1 MSRTHEPSRINQNQ
15 LGGGKSN
22 RRQVKRAATS
32 QRMWGGGGG
41 TRPTRGWNPREV
53 ERMLLRWVERSG
65 EKQSSAPRWS
75 GRMNSSLSSRL
86 RALLCSCARGHRFS
100 LFSSGFVRLNP
111 PPPPPEHEGWI
122 GRWSVVGTLH
132 PTVERVP
139 VWRRGEKMISYS

>member
-32 QRMWGGGGG
+32 QRMWG

-111 PPPPPEHEGWI
+111 
-122 GRWSVVGTLH
+122 GTRGVDR
-132 PTVERVP
+132 TVECGWDASSDGRAGASLEK
-139 VWRRGEKMISYS
+139 RGKNDFLFVRIPQ